1 MDLTN
6 RISFTVS
13 GSSDERRSVIA
24 KPAAEKDRYTAAKV
38 TGIEKRRRASNDRHG
53 NFCS

>member
-13 GSSDERRSVIA
+13 GSSAERRSVIA
-24 KPAAEKDRYTAAKV
+24 KPAAEKDRSTAAEV
-38 TGIEKRRRASNDRHG
+38 TDIEKRRRASHDKHG